1 MTDTSTP
8 YAVLL
13 ARDISHQLG
22 LLTDHLT
29 KAGTAEAA
37 QIMNLALDSE
47 IGILGRTSNLLATAS
62 HYVKDR
68 AHPDAG
74 PGLWQ
79 DLARAANSVHDHA
92 LDLEMQA
99 GEFHALTARPSAPPS
114 APPSPAPPAGKK
126 GRR

>member
-13 ARDISHQLG
+13 ARDISHRLD
-22 LLTDHLT
+22 LLADHLA
-29 KAGTAEAA
+29 KADPAEAA
-37 QIMNLALDSE
+37 QIMNQVLDSE
-47 IGILGRTSNLLATAS
+47 VGILGRTDNLLATAS
-62 HYVKDR
+62 HYAKER
-68 AHPDAG
+68 AVPGAG

-79 DLARAANSVHDHA
+79 DLARTANSVHDHA

-99 GEFHALTARPSAPPS
+99 GEFHALNARPSAPPP
-114 APPSPAPPAGKK
+114 APPTPAPPAGSK

>member
-13 ARDISHQLG
+13 ARDISHRLG
-22 LLTDHLT
+22 LLADHLA
-29 KAGTAEAA
+29 KADPAEAA
-37 QIMNLALDSE
+37 RIMNQVLDSE
-47 IGILGRTSNLLATAS
+47 SGILGRTGTLLATAS
-62 HYVKDR
+62 HYAKEH
-68 AHPDAG
+68 AHPGAE

-79 DLARAANSVHDHA
+79 DLARTANSVHDHA

-99 GEFHALTARPSAPPS
+99 GEFHALTGKPAPAPNPPPAPSA
-114 APPSPAPPAGKK
+114 GRK